1 MNARAFLEADNQI
14 GLQEET
20 LCIRSYKSTLL
31 FINNCERHLACL
43 LYSCS

>member
-20 LCIRSYKSTLL
+20 ISVLGHM
-31 FINNCERHLACL
+31 NL
-43 LYSCS
+43 LYYLLITVKDI